1 MHSFHYNEE
10 SRPMRK
16 LSPLLALLLALAAP
30 LAFSQEAAA
39 PAQKTAYVAPP
50 WIYKTKQLNKA
61 QIDKL
66 LSKPNKV
73 VVLDVRRPDE
83 LISKGSFPAFLNI
96 QFKELESNL
105 GYIPKDRIIIPVS
118 NRAHRAGAA
127 GDLLTAKGFKVA
139 GAAGTLDYEDE
150 GGTVAHITPPPPAPA
165 K

>member
-83 LISKGSFPAFLNI
+83 LISNWKAIWATSPRTGSSSPFPTAPTGPAL
-96 QFKELESNL
+96 
-105 GYIPKDRIIIPVS
+105 PV
-118 NRAHRAGAA
+118 
-127 GDLLTAKGFKVA
+127 
-139 GAAGTLDYEDE
+139 
-150 GGTVAHITPPPPAPA
+150 IC
-165 K
+165 